1 MFFKGVL
8 QMSDKQTD
16 DKQIILAQWQTCVEM
31 ANNTSQRRD
40 TTNNFFMTLNSAILA
55 AIFSISS
62 VENSSKFFM
71 LILGIF
77 VSLLWFFLIRNF
89 RLLNKVKFDIIMDI
103 EEKLPTKPFRD
114 EYEELKRLKNST
126 EKYKN
131 FTKIESNLPLVF
143 CGLYLMYILYLF
155 CFD

>member
-16 DKQIILAQWQTCVEM
+16 DKQILLAQWQTCVEM
-31 ANNTSQRRD
+31 ANNASQRRD
-40 TTNNFFMTLNSAILA
+40 TTNNVFMTLNSAIVA

-62 VENSSKFFM
+62 IENSSKCLM
-71 LILGIF
+71 LIFGIV
-77 VSLLWFFLIRNF
+77 VSLLWFFLIKNF

-126 EKYKN
+126 DKYKN

-143 CGLYLMYILYLF
+143 CGLYLMYMFHIIF
-155 CFD
+155 C

>member
-1 MFFKGVL
+1 
-8 QMSDKQTD
+8 MSDKQTD
-16 DKQIILAQWQTCVEM
+16 DKQILLAQWQTCVEM
-31 ANNTSQRRD
+31 ANNASQRRD
-40 TTNNFFMTLNSAILA
+40 TTNNVFMTLNSAIVA

-62 VENSSKFFM
+62 IENSSKCLM
-71 LILGIF
+71 LIFGIV
-77 VSLLWFFLIRNF
+77 VSLLWFFLIKNF

-126 EKYKN
+126 DKYKN

-143 CGLYLMYILYLF
+143 CGLYLMYMFHIIF
-155 CFD
+155 C

>member
-1 MFFKGVL
+1 
-8 QMSDKQTD
+8 MSDKQTD

-31 ANNTSQRRD
+31 ANNASQRRD

-77 VSLLWFFLIRNF
+77 VSLLWFFLIKNF

-114 EYEELKRLKNST
+114 EYEELKRLNK
-126 EKYKN
+126 
-131 FTKIESNLPLVF
+131 
-143 CGLYLMYILYLF
+143 
-155 CFD
+155 